1 MRVTSK
7 HIQDLIESAK
17 SAGANKEHL
26 AVLEG
31 YLEEQQALGSKHN
44 DSGTSTYVTQETDN
58 EGRKVIF
65 YSTAPISDRDKS
77 YFE

>member
-7 HIQDLIESAK
+7 HIQDLIQSAK
-17 SAGANKEHL
+17 LAGPNKEHL

-31 YLEEQQALGSKHN
+31 YLEEQQVLGSKHN
-44 DSGTSTYVTQETDN
+44 APCPSKHVSHEIDS
-58 EGRKVIF
+58 EGRKTTI

-77 YFE
+77 YFD

>member
-7 HIQDLIESAK
+7 HIQDLIQSAK
-17 SAGANKEHL
+17 LAGANKEHL
-26 AVLEG
+26 ALLEG
-31 YLEEQQALGSKHN
+31 YLEEKQALGSKHN
-44 DSGTSTYVTQETDN
+44 APCPSTYVSHEIDS
-58 EGRKVIF
+58 EGRKTTI